1 MMYRLLR
8 SALFA
13 FDAETI
19 HHAIM
24 TLVRVALRLEPVRRL
39 VRSRL
44 HVSSPALV
52 QTLWG
57 LRFENP
63 VGLAAGFDK
72 NARYLRELDALG
84 FGFIEIGT
92 ITGQAQAGND
102 RPRLFR
108 LPKAAAL
115 LNRMGFN
122 NEGSQAVAKRLAETT
137 PPDGLLLG
145 VNIGK
150 TKVVALE
157 DATADYALSLE
168 RLLPFADYLVV
179 NVSSPNTPG
188 LRQLQDKAPL
198 MALLTTLKAH
208 NQRLSAQADRP
219 APPLLL
225 KIAPDLE
232 PGQLDDIIDVV
243 TQVGVDGV
251 IATNTTISR
260 QGLDEQ
266 QVASLGAGGISGRPV
281 HERAVEVVRYL
292 RQRLPD
298 QVHIIGVGGVFHGE
312 DALRMFEAGASLIQV
327 WTGFV
332 YEGPLMV
339 RRINRELERA
349 LKARGLE
356 HISALRAAGA
366 DL

>member
-1 MMYRLLR
+1 MYRLLR
-8 SALFA
+8 GALFA

-19 HHAIM
+19 HYAIM
-24 TLVRVALRLEPVRRL
+24 TLTRVGLKLGI
-39 VRSRL
+39 VRSAVRAKL
-44 HVSSPALV
+44 HMTSPALT

-92 ITGQAQAGND
+92 VTGQAQAGND

-108 LPKAAAL
+108 LPKAQAL

-122 NEGSQAVAKRLAETT
+122 NEGSAAVAERLKHTRR
-137 PPDGLLLG
+137 PDGLMLG

-150 TKVVALE
+150 TKLVALE

-168 RLLPFADYLVV
+168 RLLPFAAYLVV

-188 LRQLQDKAPL
+188 LRQLQEKAPL
-198 MALLTTLKAH
+198 MALLTNLRAL
-208 NQRLSAQADRP
+208 NLRLSAQANRV

-243 TQVGVDGV
+243 AQVGIDGV

-260 QGLDEQ
+260 EGLNDEA
-266 QVASLGAGGISGRPV
+266 VESLGAGGISGRPV
-281 HERAVEVVRYL
+281 HKRALEVVRYL
-292 RQRLPD
+292 RAGLP
-298 QVHIIGVGGVFHGE
+298 QEVPIIGVGGIFNGQ
-312 DALRMFEAGASLIQV
+312 DAIAMFEAGASLVQV

-339 RRINRELERA
+339 RAINRELERA
-349 LKARGLE
+349 LKARGLS
-356 HISALRAAGA
+356 HISELRARAA